1 MIIQL
6 ETAAG
11 AAMKNFDRAIGM
23 YVCVFACMEF
33 MHQTC
38 LCFS

>member
-23 YVCVFACMEF
+23 DISKCIFV
-33 MHQTC
+33 HTTNK
-38 LCFS
+38 

>member
-11 AAMKNFDRAIGM
+11 AAMKNFDRAIGVCACAR
-23 YVCVFACMEF
+23 VCVCVCE
-33 MHQTC
+33 
-38 LCFS
+38 L